1 MFYCNLCLNSTAL
14 LCAWLYID
22 KTKVLMDEDIFQ
34 SARFQRS
41 YQYLRRSSQFQ
52 NLASF
57 NYRLRSVEGS
67 VPEVLG
73 LLLE

>member
-1 MFYCNLCLNSTAL
+1 MI
-14 LCAWLYID
+14 ID
-22 KTKVLMDEDIFQ
+22 KSKVSMDEEIFR

-52 NLASF
+52 NLANF
-57 NYRLRSVEGS
+57 NYILGSVEGS
-67 VPEVLG
+67 VPDVLG

>member
-1 MFYCNLCLNSTAL
+1 
-14 LCAWLYID
+14 
-22 KTKVLMDEDIFQ
+22 MDDEVFR

-52 NLASF
+52 NLARF
-57 NYRLRSVEGS
+57 NYRLGSVEGN
-67 VPEVLG
+67 VAEVLG

>member
-1 MFYCNLCLNSTAL
+1 MA
-14 LCAWLYID
+14 ID
-22 KTKVLMDEDIFQ
+22 KTKLSMDEEVFR
-34 SARFQRS
+34 SAIFQRS

-57 NYRLRSVEGS
+57 NYRLGSVEGS

>member
-1 MFYCNLCLNSTAL
+1 MA
-14 LCAWLYID
+14 ID
-22 KTKVLMDEDIFQ
+22 KAKVFMDEELFR

-41 YQYLRRSSQFQ
+41 YQYLRRSCNSE

-57 NYRLRSVEGS
+57 NYRLGSVEGS
-67 VPEVLG
+67 VLEVLG

>member
-1 MFYCNLCLNSTAL
+1 MFMA
-14 LCAWLYID
+14 ID
-22 KTKVLMDEDIFQ
+22 KTKVFMDEEIFR

-41 YQYLRRSSQFQ
+41 YQYLRRYSQFQ

-57 NYRLRSVEGS
+57 NYRLGSVEGS
-67 VPEVLG
+67 VLEVLG